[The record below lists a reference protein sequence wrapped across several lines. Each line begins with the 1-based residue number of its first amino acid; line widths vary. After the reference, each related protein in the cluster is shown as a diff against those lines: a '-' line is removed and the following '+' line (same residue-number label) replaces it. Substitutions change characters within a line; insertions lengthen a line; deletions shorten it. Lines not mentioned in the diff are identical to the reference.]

1 MKIKAFTI
9 LIARLFFGILLS
21 GPVHAET
28 KPMEIISGLWTE
40 TKTLSQELDPSH
52 REESVKNSLRAHYDF
67 ESFYQSALQ
76 DYWPQ
81 WTPEQKKAFSGR
93 FETVFLNSL
102 VHKLSR
108 IPRGD
113 VSLTLESQKR
123 TSDRAELK
131 FRGAK
136 ADKHVGFRVFFVRN
150 ADAWKINDVEVAGAL
165 LSRNYRGQFNHILRT
180 QGFDALLAKL
190 DQQIKPKGEQ

>member
-1 MKIKAFTI
+1 MKIKAFSL
-9 LIARLFFGILLS
+9 LIARLFFGIFLT
-21 GPVHAET
+21 GPAHAEA
-28 KPMEIISGLWTE
+28 KPMEIISGLWAE
-40 TKTLSQELDPSH
+40 TKTLSQEIDPAQ

-76 DYWPQ
+76 DHWPQ
-81 WTPEQKKAFSGR
+81 WTLEQKKSFSGR

-102 VHKLSR
+102 VRKLSR
-108 IPRGD
+108 VPRGD

-123 TSDRAELK
+123 TTNQAELK

-136 ADKHVGFRVFFVRN
+136 AGKRVGFRVFFVRN
-150 ADAWKINDVEVAGAL
+150 AAAWKINDVEVAGAL

-190 DQQIKPKGEQ
+190 DQQIKPKGEL